1 METQTI
7 GAVLKPLSPASRQ
20 FGYARVSTDDQDLN
34 PQIDALTRQ
43 GIP

>member
-7 GAVLKPLSPASRQ
+7 GAVLEPPSPISRQ
-20 FGYARVSTDDQDLN
+20 FGHARVSTDDQDLS

-43 GIP
+43 EIP